1 MNDNEKREQYR
12 AAYRARMERLKQ
24 VAATID
30 RGPTDE
36 YFGADF
42 HLAFN
47 FLFGE
52 IEVLCA
58 DPQFAVLHDR
68 LANILS
74 DSRVVLIDSISP
86 AENRKRIAEMGRVT
100 KNRLKYDN

>member
-1 MNDNEKREQYR
+1 MSEAEQREQYR
-12 AAYRARMERLKQ
+12 AESRAQMARLKL

-30 RGPTDE
+30 RGPNDK

-52 IEVLCA
+52 IEVLRA
-58 DPQFAVLHDR
+58 DPQFSMLHGR
-68 LANILS
+68 LAHILS
-74 DSRVVLIDSISP
+74 ASEVVLMDSISP
-86 AENRKRIAEMGRVT
+86 AENRKRIAEMERAA
-100 KNRLKYDN
+100 KNKPTDEK